1 MGGALRVS
9 RDTASADILDG
20 GPKAAGW
27 FVAKLVS
34 MNRPPLKNVRSPRR
48 FLLLPQESVDGP
60 GNGPRIRRYQLS
72 SVGRRPGVNGVD
84 VAKVRIAREVDRL
97 SS

>member
-1 MGGALRVS
+1 VWALRVI
-9 RDTASADILDG
+9 RDTASVDILDV
-20 GPKAAGW
+20 GPKATGRSG
-27 FVAKLVS
+27 AKLVF
-34 MNRPPLKNVRSPRR
+34 MNRPAPKNVRSPRR

-84 VAKVRIAREVDRL
+84 VAKVRIARDVDRL